1 VWQNLP
7 IPVNSIEHISFQ
19 GSSKA
24 RVKEFEAW
32 CVKVNKEIAE
42 INNVAVATAHDLN
55 LDPVTGQPIRWK
67 SEIKGPEKE
76 EWFKAHHEETVRLVD
91 ETNT

>member
-1 VWQNLP
+1 M
-7 IPVNSIEHISFQ
+7 
-19 GSSKA
+19 
-24 RVKEFEAW
+24 KEFEAW